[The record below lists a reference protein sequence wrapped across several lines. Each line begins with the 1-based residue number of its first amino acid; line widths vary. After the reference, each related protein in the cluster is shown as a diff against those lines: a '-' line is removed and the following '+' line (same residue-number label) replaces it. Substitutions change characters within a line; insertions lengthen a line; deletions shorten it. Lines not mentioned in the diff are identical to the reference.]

1 MVTQNLRGFAYIARR
16 YNSAAESTS
25 LLSLV
30 VSLVIND
37 LNMMKF
43 VIVPQYGRPT
53 KLGTKLHNFNCV
65 LRARRDDYLC
75 VAHVR
80 DCSILC
86 VRDNFIYKVYDS

>member
-1 MVTQNLRGFAYIARR
+1 MRGFAYIARR

-30 VSLVIND
+30 VSLAINN
-37 LNMMKF
+37 LNMTF
-43 VIVPQYGRPT
+43 VIVPQYGWPT

-65 LRARRDDYLC
+65 RRPRRDDYLC

-80 DCSILC
+80 DCSIIR